1 MRRMAV
7 GLLAAGA
14 LLFAA
19 DCAVARTHHHA
30 ARTSHHA
37 TAPERTSHRE
47 TAPELGH
54 LPKGVDADV
63 LQAEVLL
70 DRAGFSPGAIDGH
83 AGDNF
88 HKAVAAFQNQN
99 GLNASGK
106 LDAQTWDKLNALGQ
120 EPVLVDY
127 EITQADLK
135 GPFVQKIP
143 GKLEEMAKLP
153 ELAYT
158 GPPEEL
164 AEKFHMSEGLL
175 KALNRNAKFDTA
187 GTRIRVANVAG
198 QPQDET
204 AATTASASNS
214 APSSKASD
222 SKASDSKASDSKAS
236 ESKASESKASETKT
250 SDSKASETK
259 TSNSKSSDSKSLDSK
274 SSDSKASDTAPSPKG
289 AAGSGAAPK
298 VARIE
303 VDKAERAVRAFDQDG
318 QLVAFYP
325 ASIGSEEKPAPSGT
339 FKVKGVAY
347 NPSYHYDPKFKFK
360 GVKAQHKI
368 TVKPGPNNPVGAVW
382 IDLTAPS
389 YGIHGTPDPDKIGKT
404 ESHGCIRLTNWD
416 ALALA
421 KMVHKGTQVDFKD

>member
-7 GLLAAGA
+7 GLVAVGA

-30 ARTSHHA
+30 GARTSHHSA
-37 TAPERTSHRE
+37 ASERTSHRE
-47 TAPELGH
+47 AAPELGP
-54 LPKGVDADV
+54 LPKGVDAEV
-63 LQAEVLL
+63 LKAEVLL

-106 LDAQTWDKLNALGQ
+106 LDAQTWDKLNAVGP

-135 GPFVQKIP
+135 GPFVQNIP

-175 KALNRNAKFDTA
+175 KGLNRNAKFDTA

-204 AATTASASNS
+204 AGTTASASNS
-214 APSSKASD
+214 APSSKAP
-222 SKASDSKASDSKAS
+222 DSKAS
-236 ESKASESKASETKT
+236 ESNASESKASASKASETKT

-259 TSNSKSSDSKSLDSK
+259 TSNSKSSDSN

-318 QLVAFYP
+318 QLIAFYP

>member
-7 GLLAAGA
+7 GVLAVGA

-30 ARTSHHA
+30 AAPARTSHHA
-37 TAPERTSHRE
+37 AADDAV
-47 TAPELGH
+47 APELGR
-54 LPKGVDADV
+54 LPKGVDPAV
-63 LQAEVLL
+63 LKAGVLL
-70 DRAGFSPGAIDGH
+70 DRAGFSPGAIDGRP
-83 AGDNF
+83 GDNF
-88 HKAVAAFQNQN
+88 RKALAAFQNQN

-106 LDAQTWDKLNALGQ
+106 LDAQTWDKLNALAQ

-127 EITQADLK
+127 EITPADLK
-135 GPFVQKIP
+135 GPFVKKIP
-143 GKLEEMAKLP
+143 SKLEEEAKLP

-164 AEKFHMSEGLL
+164 AERFHMSEGLL
-175 KALNRNAKFDTA
+175 KALNRNAKFDIA
-187 GTRIRVANVAG
+187 GTRIRVANVAA

-204 AATTASASNS
+204 AGTTASASDT
-214 APSSKASD
+214 APSPKASDSKAADSNSKVAD
-222 SKASDSKASDSKAS
+222 SKASDSKASDSNA
-236 ESKASESKASETKT
+236 
-250 SDSKASETK
+250 SDSKAP
-259 TSNSKSSDSKSLDSK
+259 
-274 SSDSKASDTAPSPKG
+274 DSKASDSAPSLKG

-303 VDKAERAVRAFDQDG
+303 VDKSARAVRAFDKDG

-339 FKVKGVAY
+339 FKVKGVAH

-360 GVKAQHKI
+360 GVKAQHKF

>member
-19 DCAVARTHHHA
+19 DGALARTHHHA

-37 TAPERTSHRE
+37 TAPERTSHPE
-47 TAPELGH
+47 TAPELGQ

-63 LQAEVLL
+63 LKAEVLL
-70 DRAGFSPGAIDGH
+70 DRAGFSPGAIDGL

-88 HKAVAAFQNQN
+88 HKAVAALQNQN

-158 GPPEEL
+158 SPSEEL

-204 AATTASASNS
+204 AGTTASASNS
-214 APSSKASD
+214 APSSKAP
-222 SKASDSKASDSKAS
+222 DSKAS
-236 ESKASESKASETKT
+236 ESNASESKASASKASETKT
-250 SDSKASETK
+250 
-259 TSNSKSSDSKSLDSK
+259 
-274 SSDSKASDTAPSPKG
+274 SDSKASDTAPSPKG

>member
-30 ARTSHHA
+30 TARTSHHA
-37 TAPERTSHRE
+37 TAPERTSHRDA
-47 TAPELGH
+47 APEPGH

-63 LQAEVLL
+63 LKAEVLL
-70 DRAGFSPGAIDGH
+70 DRTGFSPGAIDGH

-88 HKAVAAFQNQN
+88 RKAVAAFQNQN

-120 EPVLVDY
+120 APVLVDY
-127 EITQADLK
+127 EITPADLK

-175 KALNRNAKFDTA
+175 KTLNRNAKFDTA

-204 AATTASASNS
+204 AGTTASASNS

-222 SKASDSKASDSKAS
+222 SRASDSKVSDSKVSASNAPESKASESKASDSKASDSK
-236 ESKASESKASETKT
+236 
-250 SDSKASETK
+250 
-259 TSNSKSSDSKSLDSK
+259 SSDSKI
-274 SSDSKASDTAPSPKG
+274 SDTAPSPKG

-360 GVKAQHKI
+360 EVKTQRKF

-389 YGIHGTPDPDKIGKT
+389 YGIHGTPNPDKIGKT